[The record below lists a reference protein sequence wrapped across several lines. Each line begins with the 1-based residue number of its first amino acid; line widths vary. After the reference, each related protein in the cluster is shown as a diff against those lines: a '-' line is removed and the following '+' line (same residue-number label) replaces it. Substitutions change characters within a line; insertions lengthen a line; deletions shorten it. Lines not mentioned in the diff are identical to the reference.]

1 MQQSAAH
8 NICICYPNKNAV
20 SETFIKGQINYI
32 KPSLELYEGWLPSQ
46 ISPKGNIFPFPLN
59 ILLFRGTLRNVF
71 PSVYNQIYDY
81 FLLKILKKKAIKAV
95 LGNYGPMGIRIAEV
109 CKKNGIDFFVHFYG
123 FDAYAY
129 KTLDTFKKSYVKIFQ
144 NSTGIICVSLD
155 MQKQLVALGADEKHI
170 HLIPSGVD
178 TNLFNGA
185 QPSLS
190 NPVFLFVGRFVEKK
204 SPLELIQA
212 FKLCVETHASAKLIL
227 VGTGPLWD
235 QCKEEV
241 KKLKLEDSITFTGN
255 QSPAEIKQLMLHARA
270 YVQHSVTAISGDSE
284 GTPVII
290 LEASSCGL
298 PVISTKHAGIKEAVI
313 HNQTG
318 YLVEEHDIVSMS
330 KFMNDLIDNPQ
341 LAGELGAAGRK
352 HILQNYETE
361 KQKKKLLD
369 VILAITK

>member
-1 MQQSAAH
+1 MQQAAEH

-20 SETFIKGQINYI
+20 SETFIKGQIDYI

-46 ISPKGNIFPFPLN
+46 IAPKGNIFPFPLN
-59 ILLFRGTLRNVF
+59 ILLFRGTLRNLL
-71 PSVYNQIYDY
+71 PSLYNLIYDY
-81 FLLKILKKKAIKAV
+81 FLLKILKKKSIKCV

-123 FDAYAY
+123 FDAYTY
-129 KTLDTFKKSYVKIFQ
+129 KTLETFKKSYVKIFK
-144 NSTGIICVSLD
+144 NSTGIICVSVD
-155 MQKQLVALGADEKHI
+155 MQKQLIALGADETRI

-185 QPSLS
+185 QPALS

-204 SPLELIQA
+204 SPLELIYA
-212 FKLCVETHASAKLIL
+212 FKLTVETHPSAKLIL

-241 KKLKLEDSITFTGN
+241 KKSGLENSITFTGS
-255 QSPAEIKQLMLHARA
+255 QSPAEIKQLMFQARA
-270 YVQHSVTAISGDSE
+270 YVQHSVTAPSGDSE

-313 HNQTG
+313 HNETG
-318 YLVEEHDIVSMS
+318 FLVDEHDIVSMS
-330 KFMNDLIDNPQ
+330 AYMNTFIEDPQ
-341 LAGELGAAGRK
+341 LAGKLGAAGRK

-369 VILAITK
+369 LLLSGKK